1 VRFTEPSDDADP
13 SGPTHGE
20 HVRRRADPDDVST
33 TVVLAVADVLDEQ
46 PAELSPPL
54 HELIDPGALDRLF
67 ADGGEDLRAEFT
79 LYGCRVTVEADC
91 YVDVRRTE
99 RTPPSA

>member
-1 VRFTEPSDDADP
+1 VETVPFTEPSDDAEP
-13 SGPTHGE
+13 SGSARGE

-46 PAELSPPL
+46 PVELSPPL

-67 ADGGEDLRAEFT
+67 ADGGEDLQAEFT
-79 LYGCRVTVEADC
+79 LYGCRVTVEAAG

-99 RTPPSA
+99 